1 MKQLI
6 VVNPSRH
13 QPPGKPTPEHQPL
26 NAWMLCGVAAPLV
39 YLVAVVL
46 GGALRPDYSHLAQP
60 VSDLIAVGAP
70 NKRLLDALFTGY
82 NLLTAAL
89 GVGLLGRVR
98 DGAISGARSLGRAGA
113 VVLVGE
119 GVFGFMTL
127 FFPEDAEG
135 LGSAISTTGLLHIVF
150 AGLSS
155 LSSMLAVLLGGLWL
169 KSSPRWACLGRY
181 SLWSV
186 GAIFVSGGLAALLVA
201 RHSELGGLV
210 ERLTI
215 GGFLQWVL
223 VLGWAM
229 RRA

>member
-1 MKQLI
+1 M
-6 VVNPSRH
+6 NPGTAPAPQR
-13 QPPGKPTPEHQPL
+13 L

-39 YLVAVVL
+39 YGVAVVL
-46 GGALRPDYSHLAQP
+46 GGALRPGYSHLAQP
-60 VSDLIAVGAP
+60 VSDLIAEGAP
-70 NKRLLDALFTGY
+70 HKPLLDTLFAGY

-98 DGAISGARSLGRAGA
+98 DSAPSGARSLGRAGA
-113 VVLVGE
+113 VALVSE
-119 GVFGFMTL
+119 SVFGFVTL
-127 FFPEDAEG
+127 FFPEDAGG
-135 LGSAISTTGLLHIVF
+135 LGAAISTAGLLHIVF

-155 LSSMLAVLLGGLWL
+155 LSSMLAVLLTGLWL
-169 KSSPRWACLGRY
+169 RSSPRWASLGRH

-201 RHSELGGLV
+201 RHSELGGLM
-210 ERLTI
+210 ERVTI